1 VLPMFAGAA
10 YQVVWGFMVGAYALV
25 GIVVVIVAGPKQLVT
40 DIPRR
45 GLQD

>member
-1 VLPMFAGAA
+1 MINAVFERSPG
-10 YQVVWGFMVGAYALV
+10 VYALV
-25 GIVVVIVAGPKQLVT
+25 GIVIVIVAGPKQLVT